1 MQNSHNRTNNRHH
14 KSTFCN
20 PLDNDSQT
28 IVKDNTM
35 FFSEVSEL
43 TGNLGDS
50 VEVLSIEFANAIE
63 GMKRRSCIT

>member
-1 MQNSHNRTNNRHH
+1 MQNSHNRTNDRQYN
-14 KSTFCN
+14 STFCN

-35 FFSEVSEL
+35 FFSEFPDL

-50 VEVLSIEFANAIE
+50 VEVLSVEFANAIE
-63 GMKRRSCIT
+63 DMKRRCCIT